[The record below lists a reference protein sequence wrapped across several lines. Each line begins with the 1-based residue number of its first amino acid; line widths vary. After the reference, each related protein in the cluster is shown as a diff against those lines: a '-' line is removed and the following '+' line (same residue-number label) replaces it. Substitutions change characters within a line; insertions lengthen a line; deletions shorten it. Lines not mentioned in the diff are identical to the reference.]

1 MGEEYLAQ
9 DAELDRIV
17 TLKFSRLK
25 SRNQDRR
32 RRFTQEAKAAAAL
45 NRPNIQPGIPPY
57 CRGGE
62 TVTRLSAYAT
72 GEMKLYL

>member
-9 DAELDRIV
+9 DTELDCIV
-17 TLKFSRLK
+17 MLKFSRLK

-57 CRGGE
+57 CRGE